1 MKRIFVMA
9 VAMLSLA
16 SCDKSKVE
24 NTVINKYYDKINTDT
39 NTRQA
44 TLTLKDYLLT
54 AGYDRNNDGIMQDS
68 ELAQIETLMAADKNI
83 TSLEGLE
90 KMLTLKKA
98 DLSNNKIEIATIR
111 NTTLEELNLS
121 GNKLVKLDISRA
133 PRLTD
138 KLDIRGNASLNCV
151 QVEIVQL
158 TELRKASNFKS
169 DKGISILSTNCN

>member
-9 VAMLSLA
+9 VAMVSLA

-54 AGYDRNNDGIMQDS
+54 EGYDRNNDGIMQDS

-98 DLSNNKIEIATIR
+98 DLSNIR
-111 NTTLEELNLS
+111 NSTLEELNLS

-138 KLDIRGNASLNCV
+138 KLDIRGNTNLNCV

-158 TELRKASNFKS
+158 TELRRASNFKT
-169 DKGISILSTNCN
+169 DKGISILSTTCN

>member
-83 TSLEGLE
+83 TSLEGLA
-90 KMLTLKKA
+90 KM
-98 DLSNNKIEIATIR
+98 LSNNKIETATIR

-158 TELRKASNFKS
+158 TELRRASNFKS
-169 DKGISILSTNCN
+169 DKGISILSTTCN

>member
-9 VAMLSLA
+9 VAMVSLA

-83 TSLEGLE
+83 TSLEGLD

-98 DLSNNKIEIATIR
+98 DLSNNKIETATIR
-111 NTTLEELNLS
+111 NSTLEELNLS
-121 GNKLVKLDISRA
+121 GNKLV
-133 PRLTD
+133 

-169 DKGISILSTNCN
+169 DKGISILSTTCN

>member
-1 MKRIFVMA
+1 
-9 VAMLSLA
+9 
-16 SCDKSKVE
+16 
-24 NTVINKYYDKINTDT
+24 
-39 NTRQA
+39 
-44 TLTLKDYLLT
+44 
-54 AGYDRNNDGIMQDS
+54 MQDS

-83 TSLEGLE
+83 TSLEGLD

-98 DLSNNKIEIATIR
+98 DLSNNKIETATIR

-138 KLDIRGNASLNCV
+138 KLDIRGNANLNCI

-158 TELRKASNFKS
+158 TELRRASNFKS
-169 DKGISILSTNCN
+169 DKGISILSTTCN

>member
-98 DLSNNKIEIATIR
+98 DLSNNKIET
-111 NTTLEELNLS
+111 
-121 GNKLVKLDISRA
+121 LDISRA

-138 KLDIRGNASLNCV
+138 KLDIRGNANLNCV

-158 TELRKASNFKS
+158 TELRRANNFKT
-169 DKGISILSTNCN
+169 DKGISILSTTCN

>member
-9 VAMLSLA
+9 IAMISLA

-24 NTVINKYYDKINTDT
+24 NTVINKYYDKINT
-39 NTRQA
+39 NTQQA
-44 TLTLKDYLLT
+44 TLTLKDYLLS

-90 KMLTLKKA
+90 KMITLKKA
-98 DLSNNKIEIATIR
+98 DLSNNKIETATIK
-111 NTTLEELNLS
+111 NATLEELNLS
-121 GNKLVKLDISRA
+121 GNKLVKLDISKA
-133 PRLTD
+133 PRLID
-138 KLDIRGNASLNCV
+138 KLDIRGNANLNCV

-158 TELRKASNFKS
+158 TELRGANNFKN
-169 DKGISILSTNCN
+169 DKGINMLSTTCN

>member
-1 MKRIFVMA
+1 
-9 VAMLSLA
+9 
-16 SCDKSKVE
+16 
-24 NTVINKYYDKINTDT
+24 
-39 NTRQA
+39 
-44 TLTLKDYLLT
+44 
-54 AGYDRNNDGIMQDS
+54 MQDS

-98 DLSNNKIEIATIR
+98 DLSNNKIETATIR
-111 NTTLEELNLS
+111 NSTLEELNLS

-138 KLDIRGNASLNCV
+138 KLDIRGNTNLNCV

-158 TELRKASNFKS
+158 TELRRASNFKT
-169 DKGISILSTNCN
+169 DKGISILSTTCN